1 MKFMKMPWLAA
12 FAGAAILAGC
22 ANLPSPSHP
31 TDTASAT
38 PHRSINLP
46 QAVQETAAMQD
57 RLTRVAA
64 PLLLKNQ
71 QSCKKLSRP
80 LMGFTARNQYSFA
93 PEYAT
98 VAAQTLGLNDML
110 QVASVMADSGAA
122 KSGLHR
128 GDVLLAIGETPMP
141 QGPTAEQDAPRVLAP
156 FLAKPSEPIQLTVQR
171 DGKPRVLSIHPTAA
185 CAFRIELGNAN
196 NVNSYADGRRIMVT
210 RGMLHFVQSDTEL
223 AYVIARE
230 MAHNALRHPDRL
242 KYASVA
248 GEIIDALKP
257 LLPQNG
263 AENQTSDLPPIPKE
277 MDALADRLALHMLR
291 RAGYNIRQAGAF
303 WKRLAEQYPQ
313 NIATAHTALHPETEY
328 RLAAIEKT
336 IADIA
341 ARHATPKAGA
351 KKPVKKKTRRR

>member
-31 TDTASAT
+31 ASAASAA
-38 PHRSINLP
+38 PHPAPLLP
-46 QAVQETAAMQD
+46 QTVQETAAMQD

-80 LMGFTARNQYSFA
+80 LMGFTARNQYSFS
-93 PEYAT
+93 PEHAAL
-98 VAAQTLGLNDML
+98 AAQTLGLNDML
-110 QVASVMADSGAA
+110 QVASVMTGSGAA
-122 KSGLHR
+122 KSGLQR
-128 GDVLLAIGETPMP
+128 GDLLVAIGETPMP

-156 FLAKPSEPIQLTVQR
+156 FLSKTSEPISLTVLR
-171 DGKPRVLSIHPTAA
+171 AGKTRVLSIHPTTA

-196 NVNSYADGRRIMVT
+196 NVNSYADGRRVMVT

-230 MAHNALRHPDRL
+230 MAHNALRHPERL

-248 GEIIDALKP
+248 SDIIYALKP
-257 LLPQNG
+257 LIPQSG
-263 AENQTSDLPPIPKE
+263 AENQTSDLPPVPKE
-277 MDALADRLALHMLR
+277 MDALADRLALHMLK
-291 RAGYNIRQAGAF
+291 RAGYDIREAGAF

-336 IADIA
+336 VAAMA
-341 ARHATPKAGA
+341 ARNSISTSGS
-351 KKPVKKKTRRR
+351 KKTVKKKTRRR